1 MLLNCYYYAPHNH
14 ELLNRHLEWD
24 LNKMREIGCDI
35 VSVCVQS
42 SQLSNWHQRRLKNVV
57 EKAHEFGL
65 KIHAVP
71 NRWLGIT
78 AGWLD
83 GYSDYML
90 KNEDALRKADDGTL
104 FLDFKQKKIREKF
117 MEDLKI
123 MLLEF
128 GFDGIIWDEPRPQT
142 DEVIFFLD
150 EMSEY
155 AKTFNH
161 EISTSLFAMSG
172 GLHLASVFVQTKHID
187 YLGSDGHVRSE
198 SHKMRK
204 MKNTIWKAYETF
216 NPVLT
221 DAGKKTIFL
230 LEGQRH
236 RDEDLNDY
244 LKNINKA
251 FNLPMDHLM
260 FYYSAH
266 EMSWKNEDVFN
277 EATWNA
283 AELAGMSAAVPSAK

>member
-35 VSVCVQS
+35 VSVCVQDT
-42 SQLSNWHQRRLKNVV
+42 QLTNWHQGRLKNFVNKV
-57 EKAHEFGL
+57 HEAGMKA
-65 KIHAVP
+65 HAVP

-83 GYSDYML
+83 GY
-90 KNEDALRKADDGTL
+90 NEYILRNEEARKISEDGYIY
-104 FLDFKQKKIREKF
+104 LDFHRKDVRSKF

-123 MLLEF
+123 ALLEF
-128 GFDGIIWDEPRPQT
+128 GFDGIIWDEPRPEL

-155 AKTFNH
+155 AKSINEKTV
-161 EISTSLFAMSG
+161 TSLFAMSG
-172 GLHLASVFVQTKHID
+172 GMHLANAFTQTKHID

-198 SHKMRK
+198 DHQMHR
-204 MKNTIWKAYETF
+204 MKTTIWTAYENF
-216 NPVLT
+216 NPILKE
-221 DAGKKTIFL
+221 AGKKTFYL

-236 RDEDLNDY
+236 RDEDLEDY
-244 LKNINKA
+244 LKNIDKA
-251 FNLPMDHLM
+251 FSLTMDHLM

-266 EMSWKNEDVFN
+266 EMSWQNEDVFN

-283 AELAGMSAAVPSAK
+283 ARRVKR